1 MKRVMTGWQTAAGRL
16 PVTLWLLTAVLL
28 AQFAAALSVPLIHQ
42 CGSMSIT
49 ALRMAWAA
57 AFLLIVAR

>member
-28 AQFAAALSVPLIHQ
+28 AQFAAALSVPLIH
-42 CGSMSIT
+42 
-49 ALRMAWAA
+49 
-57 AFLLIVAR
+57 